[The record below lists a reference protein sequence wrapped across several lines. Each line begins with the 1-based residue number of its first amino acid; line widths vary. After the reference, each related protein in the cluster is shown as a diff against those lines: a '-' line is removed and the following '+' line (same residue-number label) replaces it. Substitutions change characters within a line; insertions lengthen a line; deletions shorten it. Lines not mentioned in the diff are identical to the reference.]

1 MLSLFR
7 RPSGAGPSEAYL
19 KGLSDWSIR
28 KKLLV
33 FLIPPVVVVL
43 AATGLVLNVFSNR
56 YIDMALGRTTL
67 TMTLAQAHEIETLL
81 EGCREDIVAMSYRAM
96 TRERL
101 RHFMEASA
109 AARGQLYAEA
119 AYVGDG
125 PDSQYVFIKSGDRVE
140 EVPPEVIQ
148 QAKNSPLVVSRKAI
162 DLKRGQV
169 SLSELVEVY
178 YPPTGFG
185 SKPRQRDLALL
196 RLTSPVVEE
205 TGRVVGFLV
214 LSIDVRQLRNVL
226 SLYNSPRSP
235 LAGFNRTAENRLSFF
250 CDERGWILFQSETTD
265 DPVRELSVETAKAG
279 LSGDHGKPGY
289 DGAFRP
295 GPRHETFWRMVTG
308 IQQGQSGLERG
319 EADFGPSKIAS
330 SDDFIGY
337 APVRFRGLGGEDAE
351 IVGGVVYI
359 DRSLL
364 PRAAEFGQ
372 FNILFVT
379 TLGAVLAMAGGIII
393 LARVITKPILRLAD
407 EVRSMRL
414 EGRLHEIDL
423 PDSDLDTATLKR
435 AINRLVAAL
444 LSKEMEIKVRD
455 ERLRSVRDRERVQL
469 VAPASRQNL
478 RDEALEDLV
487 GHSPAMDNLLSRIQ
501 KIAATDADVLIIG
514 ETGTGKELTAEAI
527 HRLSRRKDMPFI
539 SINCG
544 ALDENLL
551 MDALFGHVK
560 GAFSEAKSDRKGA
573 FLAADGGTLLLDEIG
588 NASPRVQ
595 QALLRALSVRRI
607 SPLGSDEEQAFDARV
622 IAATNVNLKD
632 LVASGEF
639 REDLFYRLQVL
650 AVNTPALRDRQD
662 DIPVLA
668 GYFLKLA
675 SRRMGKGELSLS
687 RGALD
692 KLLHHAWPGNVREL
706 KNCIIRAAALAEREL
721 ILAEDIHFE
730 DAMPGELPAQGT
742 FSPQAETVQEPHIL
756 DAPLSQRQRKAL
768 RELLERPNFSRKD
781 YQDAGGSDVPQRTA
795 QHDLQDLVSRGIV
808 VKEGK
813 GPSTRYRLVGHR
825 EADSQA

>member
-125 PDSQYVFIKSGDRVE
+125 PDNQYVFIKSGDRVE
-140 EVPPEVIQ
+140 EVPPEVVQ

-185 SKPRQRDLALL
+185 SKPRQRDLALV

-205 TGRVVGFLV
+205 DGRVAGFLV

-250 CDERGWILFQSETTD
+250 CDERGWILFQSETLD

-295 GPRHETFWRMVTG
+295 GPRHETFWRMVTA

-337 APVRFRGLGGEDAE
+337 APVRFRGLGGEGAE

-469 VAPASRQNL
+469 VAPASRQVL

-650 AVNTPALRDRQD
+650 AVSTPALRDRQD

-692 KLLHHAWPGNVREL
+692 KLVHHAWPGNVREL

-742 FSPQAETVQEPHIL
+742 FSPQAETSQEPHIL

-825 EADSQA
+825 ETVSST

>member
-7 RPSGAGPSEAYL
+7 RPSGVGPSEAYL

-33 FLIPPVVVVL
+33 FLIPPVVVIL

-125 PDSQYVFIKSGDRVE
+125 PDNQYVFIKSGERVE
-140 EVPPEVIQ
+140 EVPPEVVQ

-185 SKPRQRDLALL
+185 SKPRQRDLALV

-205 TGRVVGFLV
+205 DGRVAGFLV

-235 LAGFNRTAENRLSFF
+235 LAGFNRTAENRLSFL
-250 CDERGWILFQSETTD
+250 CDERGWILFQSETMD
-265 DPVRELSVETAKAG
+265 DPYRELSVETAKAG

-295 GPRHETFWRMVTG
+295 GPRHETFWRMVTA

-337 APVRFRGLGGEDAE
+337 APLRFRGLGEDEAE

-469 VAPASRQNL
+469 VTPSSRQVL
-478 RDEALEDLV
+478 RDVALEDLV
-487 GHSPAMDNLLSRIQ
+487 GHSPAMEKLLSRIQ

-514 ETGTGKELTAEAI
+514 ETGTGKELTAEAV
-527 HRLSRRKDMPFI
+527 HRMSRRKDMPFI

-607 SPLGSDEEQAFDARV
+607 SPLGSDDEQAFDARV

-650 AVNTPALRDRQD
+650 AVSTPALRDRQD

-692 KLLHHAWPGNVREL
+692 KLLRHAWPGNVREL

-730 DAMPGELPAQGT
+730 DAMPGELPAQGA
-742 FSPQAETVQEPHIL
+742 FPPPPETAQESQIL

-768 RELLERPNFSRKD
+768 RELLDRPNFSRKD

-825 EADSQA
+825 ESVART

>member
-7 RPSGAGPSEAYL
+7 RPSGHGPSEAYL

-43 AATGLVLNVFSNR
+43 AATGFVLNVFSNR

-81 EGCREDIVAMSYRAM
+81 EGCREDIVAMSSRGM

-109 AARGQLYAEA
+109 VARGQLYAEA

-125 PDSQYVFIKSGDRVE
+125 PDKQYVFINSGDRVE
-140 EVPPEVIQ
+140 EVPPELVQ
-148 QAKNSPLVVSRKAI
+148 QAKNSPLVISRKAI
-162 DLKRGQV
+162 GLKRGQV

-205 TGRVVGFLV
+205 DGRVVGYLV
-214 LSIDVRQLRNVL
+214 LSVDVRQLRNVL
-226 SLYNSPRSP
+226 SLYNSPNSP

-250 CDERGWILFQSETTD
+250 CDERGWILFQSETMD

-295 GPRHETFWRMVTG
+295 GPRHETFWRMVTA
-308 IQQGQSGLERG
+308 IQQGQAGLERG

-330 SDDFIGY
+330 SDDYIGY
-337 APVRFRGLGGEDAE
+337 APVRFRGLGRDDGET
-351 IVGGVVYI
+351 VGGVVYI

-469 VAPASRQNL
+469 VAPASRQVL

-514 ETGTGKELTAEAI
+514 ETGTGKELTAGAI
-527 HRLSRRKDMPFI
+527 HRLSRRKTMPFI

-607 SPLGSDEEQAFDARV
+607 SPLGSDEEQGFDARV

-650 AVNTPALRDRQD
+650 AVSTPALRDRQD

-692 KLLHHAWPGNVREL
+692 KLLQHAWPGNVREL

-730 DAMPGELPAQGT
+730 DAMAGEIPAQRT
-742 FSPQAETVQEPHIL
+742 FPSQVESAQEPHIL

-768 RELLERPNFSRKD
+768 RELLDQPTFSRKD

-808 VKEGK
+808 AKEGK

-825 EADSQA
+825 ETVAQE